1 MICVSGWR
9 DAGRGLLIG
18 GHRGAPDLA
27 PENTLAGLR
36 AAVVAG
42 ASFCEIDV
50 HHSADGHL
58 VVIHDDTLDRTT
70 DGRGPVAGRSLIE
83 LRALDAGRCFHPA
96 YEGERIPTLDEVLA
110 WVEDEA
116 PPGFGLVI
124 EAKGPGTGQPVAGA
138 IRASAAADRLALC
151 SFSIEELAVG
161 PDIFTVLLFEPWKPW
176 GDPVATMLAAGVAAA
191 DVPWQWDEPAVVD
204 RMHEH
209 GLAAGGG
216 TASNF
221 VAVERLVR
229 FGADFVDSDS
239 PATAVAALRLVRG
252 ESH

>member
-1 MICVSGWR
+1 MIRVSGWR
-9 DAGRGLLIG
+9 DRGSGLRIG

-36 AAVVAG
+36 AAAIAG

-50 HHSADGHL
+50 HLSADGQL

-70 DGRGPVAGRSLIE
+70 DGRGPVAAHALAE
-83 LRALDAGRCFHPA
+83 LRKLDAGRRFHPS

-116 PPGFGLVI
+116 PAEFGLVI
-124 EAKGPGTGQPVAGA
+124 EAKGRGTGPA
-138 IRASAAADRLALC
+138 IAASIRRSPAAEQLAIC
-151 SFSIEELAVG
+151 SFVADELAVG
-161 PDIFTVLLFEPWKPW
+161 RDIFTVLLFEPWKPW
-176 GDPVATMLAAGVAAA
+176 GDPVETMLAAGVSAA
-191 DVPWQWDEPAVVD
+191 DVPWQWDEPGVVE
-204 RMHEH
+204 RMHEK

-216 TASNF
+216 SASNF

-239 PATAVAALRLVRG
+239 PATALAALRLLQAGTR
-252 ESH
+252 